1 MKNETIKAL
10 TNAYKQIEK
19 SKTIIGKERDKLR
32 ALASEIEDILEPINA
47 ADENLEASLQELKSG
62 IDSLSEQI

>member
-1 MKNETIKAL
+1 MKKETIKAL
-10 TNAYKQIEK
+10 NNAYKQIEK

-32 ALASEIEDILEPINA
+32 ALVDSIEEILEPVNA

-62 IDSLSEQI
+62 IDSLSEQM

>member
-32 ALASEIEDILEPINA
+32 DLASEIEDILEPINA

-62 IDSLSEQI
+62 IDSLSEQM

>member
-32 ALASEIEDILEPINA
+32 DLASEIEDILEPINA
-47 ADENLEASLQELKSG
+47 ADGNLEASLQELKSG
-62 IDSLSEQI
+62 IDSLSEQM